1 MATSSWL
8 AKMFAANA
16 ASGYPSNIFVRDEGS
31 RNWTQSC
38 YDDDVVVDGMYYTL
52 MNDNMT

>member
-8 AKMFAANA
+8 AKMFEANA
-16 ASGYPSNIFVRDEGS
+16 ASGYHSNLFVRDEGS

-38 YDDDVVVDGMYYTL
+38 YDDDVVVDGMT
-52 MNDNMT
+52 